1 MIAHYP
7 HHAWAETAMIASIV
21 IFATVGDV
29 LIASAMRT
37 IGDLDEIK
45 AERGLGGAIL
55 TVLRNP
61 RFLSGVCFLTV
72 SFFSLLY
79 ALSRANLSLIAPA
92 SASLTFVTNAVAA
105 KFFLRE
111 NVDQRRWIAASLVC
125 AGVVFMAL

>member
-1 MIAHYP
+1 MTIHYP
-7 HHAWAETAMIASIV
+7 HDPGAEAAMIAAIV
-21 IFATVGDV
+21 VSATIGDV

-37 IGDLDEIK
+37 IGDLDRIK

-55 TVLRNP
+55 AVLVNL
-61 RFLSGVCFLTV
+61 RFLFGVVFLTI

-105 KFFLRE
+105 KFFLHE
-111 NVDQRRWIAASLVC
+111 NVDRRRWIAAALVC
-125 AGVVFMAL
+125 AGVALMTA